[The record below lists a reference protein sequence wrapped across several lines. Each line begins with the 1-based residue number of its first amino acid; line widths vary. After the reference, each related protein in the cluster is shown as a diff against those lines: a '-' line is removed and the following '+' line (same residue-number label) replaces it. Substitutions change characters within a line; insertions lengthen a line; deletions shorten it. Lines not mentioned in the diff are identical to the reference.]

1 MKMMKAMKKLKMITK
16 INANSKITMIALGF
30 SFIGVAGA
38 GQIYSTKEIV
48 IEPTLHLTGQL
59 LSNYDNRDIAKIKID
74 DNKQLLSHDLK
85 NCSVISSL
93 QGDFAYSTIQLK
105 DMSIQCQQGDDVY
118 KATFKAI
125 TPLMRGT
132 PAITLRTGTPVL
144 ALTEG
149 LSIAFVVNE
158 PIVFKDKSAIVEVN
172 DDSTHTKTKL
182 THLDLPSFNS
192 GDGTFDTLVGGF
204 KFVDAD
210 TLTQF
215 GNEVL
220 RNEIKNNTPDIY
232 AYMQDFEKAIVNPT
246 IENVAEFKS
255 KQQAL
260 ESIAVLGLAQGIIS
274 TYDIA
279 QKITLDQPLTAKEQT
294 MVSQSNY
301 PIMAVANELRKR
313 VANQAKQTKLD
324 DGIYK
329 GITDNTCNYNG
340 SCNEVI
346 NTANTLMAA
355 QAFDGYNTVLKRSI
369 LQGSTP
375 YAINLA
381 LLNKSP
387 DSYQAL
393 QDTEMNAYQ
402 KAQLAM
408 LTDID
413 QQLRKL
419 NHKLN

>member
-1 MKMMKAMKKLKMITK
+1 MRNKLKVAVAIISLGITGISNAANTCPVK
-16 INANSKITMIALGF
+16 VTQPNDEISQNIKALINGENGNSNN
-30 SFIGVAGA
+30 S
-38 GQIYSTKEIV
+38 
-48 IEPTLHLTGQL
+48 
-59 LSNYDNRDIAKIKID
+59 
-74 DNKQLLSHDLK
+74 
-85 NCSVISSL
+85 
-93 QGDFAYSTIQLK
+93 
-105 DMSIQCQQGDDVY
+105 
-118 KATFKAI
+118 
-125 TPLMRGT
+125 
-132 PAITLRTGTPVL
+132 
-144 ALTEG
+144 
-149 LSIAFVVNE
+149 
-158 PIVFKDKSAIVEVN
+158 VEVK
-172 DDSTHTKTKL
+172 HI
-182 THLDLPSFNS
+182 DLPPLDS
-192 GDGTFDTLVGGF
+192 GDGTFDTFVGSF

-210 TLTQF
+210 TLTKF

-220 RNEIKNNTPDIY
+220 RNDLKNNTQGTY
-232 AYMQDFEKAIVNPT
+232 ADMKAFEKAIANPT

-260 ESIAVLGLAQGIIS
+260 ESIAVLGLAQAIIN

-279 QKITLDQPLTAKEQT
+279 QKIILDQPLTAKEQT

-313 VANQAKQTKLD
+313 VANQIKQTKLD
-324 DGIYK
+324 GDGIYK
-329 GITDNTCNYNG
+329 GIADSTCNYNG

-346 NTANTLMAA
+346 NTANALMSA
-355 QAFDGYNTVLKRSI
+355 QAFDGYNTVLSRSI

-387 DSYQAL
+387 NSYQAL
-393 QDTEMNAYQ
+393 KDTEMKAYL

-419 NHKLN
+419 NGN